1 MEWTKAIIICAFS
14 ALSVHI
20 HLIVIIPDNPTAKIQ
35 PQSLFQQRSCTF
47 RWYHYCFALPVGVF
61 ACTSRIISGKHVPQD
76 VSAPSIV
83 KVQSEELSEPL
94 LRL

>member
-1 MEWTKAIIICAFS
+1 MVIVVAVEGPLLLLRRERAVVVGRQEVVKRVVER
-14 ALSVHI
+14 L
-20 HLIVIIPDNPTAKIQ
+20 HLPI
-35 PQSLFQQRSCTF
+35 
-47 RWYHYCFALPVGVF
+47 GVF